1 MRGPAV
7 GAVDGLF
14 KAVEAVL
21 ALLLVA
27 MVVMVFGN
35 VVLRY
40 AFNSGISV
48 SEEMSRFC
56 FVWLTFIGAI
66 VAMRDGSHLG
76 MDTFVSKMSRRGK
89 LICLTICQGLILLC
103 CADAVLGHLAP
114 ARSQRDDG
122 GASHRHVDDLDLRCR
137 LPDQRLHRA
146 ARAAQAVAHRQR
158 CDHGCRAD
166 RDQRERRGRAR
177 GPGEQAM
184 TVAVF
189 AFSLLGTMAL
199 GLPIAFAL
207 LICGAALMVWQGQ
220 IDTTIL
226 SQKLLEGADSF
237 PLLAIPFFMLAG
249 ELMNAGGISKR
260 IVNFAL
266 SWVGHLRG
274 GLGHVAI
281 FASVVMAA
289 ISGSAAADAAAIGA
303 MLIPMMRRAGYDVP
317 RASGLIAAGGVIA
330 PVIPPSIGLI
340 VFGVIANVS
349 IGKLFLAGI
358 FPGLLMGLSLLI
370 TWQWVA
376 RRDKVSVL
384 PRQPLSERLR
394 TGVDGIWALLMPA
407 GIIGGLKFGVFTP
420 TEAGVAACVYAF
432 VLGVFVYR
440 ELHLRDVYGLLVAAA
455 KSTAVVVFL
464 IAAALVSAWLITTS
478 EVPQQVAA
486 ILKPFMFDKTVLML
500 VIMVLVVV
508 VGTALDFAPTLMILT
523 PVLMPVIK
531 EAGIDPVYFGVLF
544 IMNNAIGLI
553 TPPVGIVLNVICG
566 VSKISMKDL
575 MRGLWPFLW
584 AELIVLLLL
593 VLFPALVMVPL
604 KWFS

>member
-1 MRGPAV
+1 M
-7 GAVDGLF
+7 
-14 KAVEAVL
+14 
-21 ALLLVA
+21 
-27 MVVMVFGN
+27 
-35 VVLRY
+35 
-40 AFNSGISV
+40 
-48 SEEMSRFC
+48 
-56 FVWLTFIGAI
+56 
-66 VAMRDGSHLG
+66 
-76 MDTFVSKMSRRGK
+76 
-89 LICLTICQGLILLC
+89 TI
-103 CADAVLGHLAP
+103 
-114 ARSQRDDG
+114 
-122 GASHRHVDDLDLRCR
+122 
-137 LPDQRLHRA
+137 
-146 ARAAQAVAHRQR
+146 
-158 CDHGCRAD
+158 
-166 RDQRERRGRAR
+166 
-177 GPGEQAM
+177 
-184 TVAVF
+184 AVF
-189 AFSLLGTMAL
+189 TFSLLGAMAL

-207 LICGAALMVWQGQ
+207 LICGAALMVSQGQ

-266 SWVGHLRG
+266 AWVGHIRG

-289 ISGSAAADAAAIGA
+289 ISGSAAADTAAIGA
-303 MLIPMMRRAGYDVP
+303 LLIPMMRRAGYDVP

-330 PVIPPSIGLI
+330 PVIPPSIGMI

-358 FPGLLMGLSLLI
+358 FPGLLMGLSLLV

-376 RRDKVSVL
+376 RKDQVSVL
-384 PRQPLSERLR
+384 PRQTMAQRWR
-394 TGVDGIWALLMPA
+394 AAFDGIWALLMPA
-407 GIIGGLKFGVFTP
+407 GIIGGLKFGIFTP

-440 ELHLRDVYGLLVAAA
+440 ELPLRAVYGLLVSAA

-478 EVPQQVAA
+478 NVPQQVAA
-486 ILKPFMFDKTVLML
+486 LLEPFMFNKIVLMF
-500 VIMVLVVV
+500 VIMLLVVV

-531 EAGIDPVYFGVLF
+531 QAGIDPVYFGVLF

-575 MRGLWPFLW
+575 MKGLWPFLW
-584 AELIVLLLL
+584 AELVVLLLL